1 MSLAGDQGVTRP
13 PLRVPRGSLCTF
25 DAPFWLTQIS
35 PPEASD
41 ACEARAG

>member
-1 MSLAGDQGVTRP
+1 MSLAGDQGVARP
-13 PLRVPRGSLCTF
+13 PLRVARGYPRTF
-25 DAPFWLTQIS
+25 DASFWLTQIS

>member
-1 MSLAGDQGVTRP
+1 MSLAGHQGVARP
-13 PLRVPRGSLCTF
+13 PLRVPRGYF
-25 DAPFWLTQIS
+25 RKADAPFWLAQIS